1 MLSCLLMLQE
11 IWYLEYKMKKE
22 RSNKKILA
30 LAGIL
35 IGIIALGFVSTGDY
49 KFQYKEKIY
58 KLDNIY
64 VTNGTKRLQIWNIKD
79 FV

>member
-1 MLSCLLMLQE
+1 
-11 IWYLEYKMKKE
+11 MKKE

-64 VTNGTKRLQIWNIKD
+64 VTNGTKRLQI
-79 FV
+79 